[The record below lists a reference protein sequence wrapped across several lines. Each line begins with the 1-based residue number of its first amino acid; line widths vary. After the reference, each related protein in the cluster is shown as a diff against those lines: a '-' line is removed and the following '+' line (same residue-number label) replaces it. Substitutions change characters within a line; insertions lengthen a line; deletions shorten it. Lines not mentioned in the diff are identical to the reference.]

1 MDRQKLEY
9 SQKKKKMWEW
19 KKKGETHNY
28 ICNKY
33 VDTDETNIY
42 MPVSGCCVSINY
54 AKSFQQYEAYRRM
67 WHKLNILTRAL
78 VACT

>member
-9 SQKKKKMWEW
+9 SQKKKKKMWGW

-33 VDTDETNIY
+33 VDTDETNI
-42 MPVSGCCVSINY
+42 
-54 AKSFQQYEAYRRM
+54 
-67 WHKLNILTRAL
+67 
-78 VACT
+78 